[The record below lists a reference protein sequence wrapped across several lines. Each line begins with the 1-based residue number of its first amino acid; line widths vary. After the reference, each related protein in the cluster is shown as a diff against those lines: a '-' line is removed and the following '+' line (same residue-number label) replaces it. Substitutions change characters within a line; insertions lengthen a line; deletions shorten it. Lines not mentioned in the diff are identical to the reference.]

1 MNLRTQRAAQAL
13 MVLSLMAL
21 GASGGDF
28 EMPRWTIDSGGTIN
42 SAGGDFELSGTIG
55 QPDAGVMEGG
65 GFALTG
71 GFWFELP
78 PGDCEEDGDVD
89 LLDYHG
95 FEACLAG
102 PDQNIPS
109 SCGCYDVNRSGTVDL
124 LDFAVLQTSF

>member
-1 MNLRTQRAAQAL
+1 

-42 SAGGDFELSGTIG
+42 SVGGDFELSGTIG

-78 PGDCEEDGDVD
+78 PGDCDSTGGVD
-89 LLDYHG
+89 LLDYG
-95 FEACLAG
+95 DFEVCLSG
-102 PDQNIPS
+102 PDAGVVE
-109 SCGCYDVNRSGTVDL
+109 GCECFDVNRSGAVDL
-124 LDFAVLQTSF
+124 VDFAVVQNSF